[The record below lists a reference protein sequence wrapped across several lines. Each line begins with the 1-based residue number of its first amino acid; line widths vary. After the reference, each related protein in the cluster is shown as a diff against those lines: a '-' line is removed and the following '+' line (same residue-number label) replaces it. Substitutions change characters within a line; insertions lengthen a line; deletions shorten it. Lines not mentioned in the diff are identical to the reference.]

1 MRIVMWI
8 AEILLA
14 VWFFGCIC
22 TYQWGSRILVEGMG
36 VKSPEFGMFFMYG
49 AGVVLF
55 AAVPAV
61 GKWWL
66 LAVLAAWLV
75 IQFSATGTI
84 RCSGLRRRSSRT
96 TMRASGTRYT

>member
-75 IQFSATGTI
+75 IQFFCTGTI
-84 RCSGLRRRSSRT
+84 RCSGLRRRSSRA

>member
-22 TYQWGSRILVEGMG
+22 TYQWGSRILVEGLG

-49 AGVVLF
+49 AGVFLF

-75 IQFSATGTI
+75 IQFFTI
-84 RCSGLRRRSSRT
+84 RCSGLRRRSSRA